1 MNPIRHPR
9 HGGAAGA
16 IVTILLVLGLVALGA
31 WVVMKGDA
39 APTDGGTAPST
50 AAGAGGGTTESGEA
64 PDATALVEVKAG
76 IPQLAPALAYEPK
89 GDVIEVDIS
98 EYAGYAGLIVAN
110 GGMAPNPE
118 SFFAKEYGF
127 QVKLSLSETEN
138 WSELNNGRFAAAA
151 TTADVLAVLGRQFQA
166 VVPAQIAF
174 SRGADGVVVQSA
186 IRNVNELKG
195 KVLACAQHNES
206 EFFIRYLAQEAGLK
220 VVMLDALGI
229 APKPDE
235 VGLVFC
241 ADAFAAGDLFASE
254 LERPQPRLAGCVTWA
269 PKTDEVVEASGGRAR
284 ILTTNKNLLII
295 ADVLVVNKGFAAAQ
309 PKKVQG
315 LVHGLLHGNRLV
327 RTDPKPWLKLIATS
341 LSVPGGEAWSEAD
354 AADELTRVHL
364 SNLPENLAF
373 FSGTIDSAGSFG
385 GIYQSSVLAY
395 GPGIITDPIDAERF
409 IDYTALKALD
419 AAGHFKGEKLAIAPI
434 KSSTASAIEGS
445 QLLSKDIRFLFQPNS
460 AVLDMSDARNLE
472 WLKSIRSFLQVSPGS
487 MVLLRGHVDDTQRG
501 DFQAQGGDQLV
512 RSMALK
518 AMELSKQR
526 AAAVRAQLVNELKVD
541 PARLE
546 MVGRG
551 WEEPLGGQPELNR
564 RVEVQWFTLE

>member
-1 MNPIRHPR
+1 MNPFRHAR

-16 IVTILLVLGLVALGA
+16 IVTVLLVLGLIGLGV
-31 WVVMKGDA
+31 WVLMSRS
-39 APTDGGTAPST
+39 APTAGDPPSAT
-50 AAGAGGGTTESGEA
+50 SPGGGPAEA
-64 PDATALVEVKAG
+64 PDATGLVEAKAG
-76 IPQLAPALAYEPK
+76 IPQLAPAVAYEPK
-89 GDVIEVDIS
+89 GDIVEVDIS

-110 GGMAPNPE
+110 GGMAPNPQ

-127 QVKLSLSETEN
+127 QVKLSLSESEN

-166 VVPAQIAF
+166 LVPAQIAF
-174 SRGADGVVVQSA
+174 SRGADGVVVQSGIA
-186 IRNVNELKG
+186 NVNALKG
-195 KVLACAQHNES
+195 KVLACAQYNES

-229 APKPDE
+229 APNADE
-235 VGLVFC
+235 LGLVFC
-241 ADAFAAGDLFASE
+241 ADAFAAGDLFAEE
-254 LERPQPRLAGCVTWA
+254 LKRPQPRLAGCVTWA

-284 ILTTNKNLLII
+284 LLTTNKNLLII
-295 ADVLVVNKGFAAAQ
+295 ADVLVVNKGFAAAH
-309 PKKVQG
+309 PKKVEG

-327 RTDPKPWLKLIATS
+327 RSDPKPHLKLIAAS
-341 LSVPGGEAWSEAD
+341 LSVPGGEVWSEQD
-354 AADELTRVHL
+354 ASDELARVHL

-373 FSGTIDSAGSFG
+373 FAGTIDAAGSFG

-395 GPGIITDPIDAERF
+395 GPSIITDPIDAERF
-409 IDYTALKALD
+409 VDLAHLKTLD
-419 AAGHFKGEKLAIAPI
+419 AGGKFKAEKLAIAPI
-434 KSSTASAIEGS
+434 KSSGASAIEGS
-445 QLLSKDIRFLFQPNS
+445 QLLSKDLRFLFQPNS
-460 AVLDMSDARNLE
+460 AVLDMTDARNLE

-487 MVLLRGHVDDTQRG
+487 MVLLRGHVDDSQVAEFRS
-501 DFQAQGGDQLV
+501 QGGDQLV

-526 AAAVRAQLVNELKVD
+526 AAAVRTQMIDQLKVD
-541 PARLE
+541 PARIE

-551 WEEPLGGQPELNR
+551 WEEPLGGQPDLNR